1 MVILI
6 DFLIKSM
13 TIKSERVL
21 LFYIKM
27 TTTRMQV
34 VVMWL
39 WSIEGGIPYLY
50 LVTRVLVLPLTFSN
64 MEAALWCL
72 IREPPHPLSL
82 YSWCLS
88 CTVRIEY
95 MVYQIY
101 TYVCLCNIF
110 DGQNSVLLSFFLL
123 KTVKMLENRT
133 THTGKK
139 CFDLAN
145 IWLQFIII

>member
-27 TTTRMQV
+27 TTRMQV

-39 WSIEGGIPYLY
+39 WSIEGGLY

-64 MEAALWCL
+64 MEAAL
-72 IREPPHPLSL
+72 
-82 YSWCLS
+82 
-88 CTVRIEY
+88 
-95 MVYQIY
+95 
-101 TYVCLCNIF
+101 
-110 DGQNSVLLSFFLL
+110 
-123 KTVKMLENRT
+123 
-133 THTGKK
+133 
-139 CFDLAN
+139 
-145 IWLQFIII
+145 

>member
-27 TTTRMQV
+27 TTRMQV

-64 MEAALWCL
+64 MEAAL
-72 IREPPHPLSL
+72 
-82 YSWCLS
+82 
-88 CTVRIEY
+88 
-95 MVYQIY
+95 
-101 TYVCLCNIF
+101 
-110 DGQNSVLLSFFLL
+110 
-123 KTVKMLENRT
+123 
-133 THTGKK
+133 
-139 CFDLAN
+139 
-145 IWLQFIII
+145 

>member
-27 TTTRMQV
+27 TTRMQVV

-39 WSIEGGIPYLY
+39 WSIEGGLY

-64 MEAALWCL
+64 MEAAL
-72 IREPPHPLSL
+72 
-82 YSWCLS
+82 
-88 CTVRIEY
+88 
-95 MVYQIY
+95 
-101 TYVCLCNIF
+101 
-110 DGQNSVLLSFFLL
+110 
-123 KTVKMLENRT
+123 
-133 THTGKK
+133 
-139 CFDLAN
+139 
-145 IWLQFIII
+145 